1 MKKRNLVC
9 GAVCLTLAGS
19 MVLSS
24 CGKKDKK
31 IDSETTPLVVSSEAL
46 DSVFNPYFYTTG
58 PDGNVVGQT
67 QIGMLSTDKEG
78 NIVCGENE
86 PCVVLDYATHTVGTQ
101 QDYEQSGNY
110 DNYYTD
116 YWFAI
121 KNGIKFS
128 DGSDLTIR
136 DVLFNLYVLL
146 DPPIPV
152 RPRCIP
158 WTFRDW
164 RPIARSRMTRANRKD
179 STASMNRKR
188 SFVST
193 TSRSGATMTTRRWMI

>member
-1 MKKRNLVC
+1 MKKRNLIC

-24 CGKKDKK
+24 CGKRGKTR
-31 IDSETTPLVVSSEAL
+31 DSETTPLVVSSEAL

-67 QIGMLSTDKEG
+67 QIGMLSTDKDATSSA
-78 NIVCGENE
+78 GENE
-86 PCVVLDYATHTVGTQ
+86 PCVVLDYTTHTVGTQ
-101 QDYEQSGNY
+101 QDYEQSGSY
-110 DNYYTD
+110 ENYYTD

-128 DGSDLTIR
+128 DGSDLTIK

-146 DPPIPV
+146 DPTYTGSSTLYSVNIQA
-152 RPRCIP
+152 
-158 WTFRDW
+158 W
-164 RPIARSRMTRANRKD
+164 RPIARSRTTRANRKA
-179 STASMNRKR
+179 STVSMNRKR
-188 SFVST
+188 SSVST
-193 TSRSGATMTTRRWMI
+193 TSRSGATMTIRRWMI